1 MAHLQGSDIIMS
13 IHRTVDDWERELGS
27 QFRAARINADL
38 DQLALAEL
46 AGVSVGA
53 VRNLERGAGSSLAT
67 VVRVARALDRTDW
80 LQSFAPAV
88 AISPLDALA
97 QSRRGERAHRRMRV
111 SPRRKAG

>member
-1 MAHLQGSDIIMS
+1 MG
-13 IHRTVDDWERELGS
+13 IHRLVDNMMTLTRTVEEWERELGG
-27 QFRAARINADL
+27 QFRTARIAADL
-38 DQLALAEL
+38 DQVALAEL

-97 QSRRGERAHRRMRV
+97 QSRRGERVHRRMRV